1 MFSLNE
7 YTIFYKIFKSL
18 AKNEKLTR
26 KVILMKIRIKLSELI
41 NILIEKNQAP
51 LLKKYNLNMDMV
63 KDIQQALR
71 QGKWR
76 FVN

>member
-1 MFSLNE
+1 
-7 YTIFYKIFKSL
+7 
-18 AKNEKLTR
+18 
-26 KVILMKIRIKLSELI
+26 MKIRIKLSELI